1 MGSRGS
7 IIPFLLSLP
16 PNGHF
21 PLTDPEMTRFMITLE
36 EGVNLVWQAFKDM
49 TGGEIYVKKIPSM
62 KLINIAKSVSG
73 NFKTKIIGLRPG
85 EKVHEQMIGSDD
97 APYTYEYKDYFKI
110 LPAINEWSKDP
121 LRIGKGKKVASNF
134 VYASNLNNKWMEINE
149 LKNWIHTNRKKI
161 GNI

>member
-36 EGVNLVWQAFKDM
+36 EGVNLVWEAFKDM
-49 TGGEIYVKKIPSM
+49 EGGEIYIKKIPSM
-62 KLINIAKSVSG
+62 KLIDIAKSVSE
-73 NFKTKIIGLRPG
+73 NFITKIIGLRPG

-134 VYASNLNNKWMEINE
+134 IYASNLNNKWMEINE
-149 LKNWIHTNRKKI
+149 LKNWINTNRKKI